1 MNNILVTFKKN
12 NSNKY
17 TFKATQNGKVL
28 YNKEYVA
35 DKKYNDTDLVANQA
49 DAFSAFVDYV
59 QDRVNAELNA
69 NPKFG
74 FDDMEQLKRDFPQL
88 TENNLLLQYLTK
100 DYSTKLNSEN
110 KPEKVNI
117 KLRVDQLDKDDA
129 DILTEDFE
137 KLLNFVCVFSLIGE

>member
-17 TFKATQNGKVL
+17 TFKAEQNSKVL
-28 YNKEYVA
+28 YKKEYVA

-59 QDRVNAELNA
+59 QDRINAEIKS

-74 FDDMEQLKRDFPQL
+74 FDDMEQLKKFMGGK
-88 TENNLLLQYLTK
+88 LQKEFYLVQ
-100 DYSTKLNSEN
+100 
-110 KPEKVNI
+110 EKYFA
-117 KLRVDQLDKDDA
+117 KYQK
-129 DILTEDFE
+129 
-137 KLLNFVCVFSLIGE
+137 